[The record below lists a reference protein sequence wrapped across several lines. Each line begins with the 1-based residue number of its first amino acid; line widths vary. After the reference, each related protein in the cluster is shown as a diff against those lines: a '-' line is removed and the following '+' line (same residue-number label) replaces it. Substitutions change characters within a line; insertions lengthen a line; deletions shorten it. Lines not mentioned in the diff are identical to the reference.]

1 MPRSCPHWS
10 PPRRSSRRRQ
20 RVGSRPARLLWEQ
33 TGLVSLVRSTGADVL
48 HSPHYTMPRRS
59 PVPVVVTL
67 HDATFFSHP
76 ELHSQVKARFFRAAT
91 RTAVRRAAALVV
103 PSRAT
108 RDEVV
113 RYTHSSSDAFYVAYH
128 GVDRTLFHPVTV
140 EEKDRVRATLGL
152 GERPYVAFLGT
163 LEPRKNVPALV
174 RGWVEAVRD
183 RPSRRRSS
191 SRGRPAGTPRST
203 RRSPGSRTG
212 CSSAAPGT
220 CRWLT
225 WPDTSRRAE
234 VVAYPTLGEGFGLP
248 VLEAMSCG
256 ASVLTTRELS
266 MPEVGGDAVD
276 YCATD
281 DASIAAGLRSLL
293 DRPEH
298 RAELAAAA
306 VARADEFTWQ
316 RAARTH
322 LAAFEAALG
331 GKKPHRGRLACP
343 GRPTR
348 RATGSPREAVEET
361 ESTCAGWSWVRPG
374 CSARTCARCSANA
387 ASTSRR

>member
-1 MPRSCPHWS
+1 MKILIDATAIPADRGGVGRYVDALLPALADEGATLVVVGQDRDAEVLSALVPS
-10 PPRRSSRRRQ
+10 AEVVAAPERA
-20 RVGSRPARLLWEQ
+20 GSRPARLLWEQ

-91 RTAVRRAAALVV
+91 RIAVRRAAALVV

-128 GVDRTLFHPVTV
+128 GVDRTLFHPATV

-183 RPSRRRSS
+183 RPEP
-191 SRGRPAGTPRST
+191 PALLLAGA
-203 RRSPGSRTG
+203 PGWDAEVDPEIARVPDGLLVRRTG
-212 CSSAAPGT
+212 YLPLADLAGYLSG
-220 CRWLT
+220 
-225 WPDTSRRAE
+225 AE

-331 GKKPHRGRLACP
+331 GKKR
-343 GRPTR
+343 
-348 RATGSPREAVEET
+348 T
-361 ESTCAGWSWVRPG
+361 EVD
-374 CSARTCARCSANA
+374 
-387 ASTSRR
+387 